1 MKIDFPKE
9 KLQKQLESDRD
20 MTRKYGPDVARK
32 IKARLLQL
40 RAADCLADLTGSPG
54 GWHELSGDRKGQ
66 IAAKL
71 HGAFRLIFEP
81 VEPVPRK
88 ADGGIDRSRVE
99 AVQILEIVDY
109 H

>member
-1 MKIDFPKE
+1 MKIYFQKE
-9 KLQKQLESDRD
+9 KLQKQLESDRE
-20 MTRKYGPDVARK
+20 MTRKYGSDGARK
-32 IKARLLQL
+32 IQTRLLQL

-54 GWHELSGDRKGQ
+54 GWHELSGNRRGQ

-88 ADGGIDRSRVE
+88 ADGGTDRSRVE
-99 AVQILEIVDY
+99 AVQILEIADY

>member
-1 MKIDFPKE
+1 MKINFQKE

-20 MTRKYGPDVARK
+20 MTRKYGPDGARK
-32 IKARLLQL
+32 IQARLLQL

-54 GWHELSGDRKGQ
+54 DWHELSGDRKGQ

-88 ADGGIDRSRVE
+88 EDGGIDWSRVE
-99 AVQILEIVDY
+99 AVQILEIADY

>member
-1 MKIDFPKE
+1 MKIDFQKE
-9 KLQKQLESDRD
+9 RLQKQLEDDRD

-66 IAAKL
+66 IAVEL

-88 ADGGIDRSRVE
+88 ADGGIDQSRVE

>member
-1 MKIDFPKE
+1 MKINFKKE
-9 KLQKQLESDRD
+9 KLKEQLESDRD
-20 MTRKYGPDVARK
+20 MTRKYGPDGAK
-32 IKARLLQL
+32 MIQARLLQL

-54 GWHELSGDRKGQ
+54 DWHELSGDRKGQ

-88 ADGGIDRSRVE
+88 ADGGIDWSRVE
-99 AVQILEIVDY
+99 SVQILEIVDY